1 MIGALIIVTFLGVL
15 VLAPLAF
22 GIWKDRSSER
32 GLALAAGIQAAV
44 NRVLGG
50 ESFLSVEV
58 KPATFWRAGRILLW
72 VPTGYEWLIEAA
84 WNPIFSQVPCN
95 YEVVVRPTPCA
106 QPEPA
111 ALKPAA

>member
-1 MIGALIIVTFLGVL
+1 MFGALIVLTLLGVL
-15 VLAPLAF
+15 VLGPLVF
-22 GIWKDRSSER
+22 GVWKDRSSER

-58 KPATFWRAGRILLW
+58 QPATFWRAGRIKLW
-72 VPTGYEWLIEAA
+72 VPAGYEWLIEAA
-84 WNPIFSQVPCN
+84 WNPILGQVPPA
-95 YEVVVRPTPCA
+95 YEVVVRPAPRA
-106 QPEPA
+106 EPEPA

>member
-1 MIGALIIVTFLGVL
+1 MIGVLIVLTFLGVL

-22 GIWKDRSSER
+22 GTWKDKSSER
-32 GLALAAGIQAAV
+32 GLALAAGIQAVV

-58 KPATFWRAGRILLW
+58 KPATFWRAGRVLLW

-84 WNPIFSQVPCN
+84 WNPVLNQVPCN
-95 YEVVVRPTPCA
+95 YEVVVRAVPCESK
-106 QPEPA
+106 PPA
-111 ALKPAA
+111 LEAAA

>member
-1 MIGALIIVTFLGVL
+1 MIGAMIVLALLGVL

-22 GIWKDRSSER
+22 GVWKDRSSER

-58 KPATFWRAGRILLW
+58 QPATFWRAGRIKLW
-72 VPTGYEWLIEAA
+72 VPTGYEWLIERA
-84 WNPIFSQVPCN
+84 WNPILNRVPCN
-95 YEVVVRPTPCA
+95 YELVVRPVPCE